1 MIVYKRIRQTR
12 QSKKL
17 SLENLST
24 FSGLSPSYLSQ
35 VERGIVNP
43 SLSALNKIAESLEI
57 SVSSL
62 LSQESDHNLSHP
74 AYSVISQNQRHK
86 LIYPGSNVSNEM
98 LTPTMMKEFE
108 FFWTSI
114 SPGKGSRDEPYS
126 HPGYECGLVIEGVME
141 FYIGD
146 DRVTLNAGQSICFDP
161 NIPHYW
167 KNIGESDVHAVWV
180 VLPAQF

>member
-1 MIVYKRIRQTR
+1 MIVFQKIRQTR

-24 FSGLSPSYLSQ
+24 LSGLSPSYLSQ

-57 SVSSL
+57 SVLSL
-62 LSQESDHNLSHP
+62 LSQESEEKFARS
-74 AYSVISQNQRHK
+74 SFTVVSQDKRNK
-86 LIYPGSNVSNEM
+86 LIYPGSNVANEM

-114 SPGKGSRDEPYS
+114 PSGEGSRDEPYS
-126 HPGYECGLVIEGVME
+126 HPGYECGLILDGTIE
-141 FYIGD
+141 FHIGD
-146 DRVTLNAGQSICFDP
+146 DKVALVAGQSICFDP

-167 KNIGESDVHAVWV
+167 KNIGEGDVHAVWV

>member
-1 MIVYKRIRQTR
+1 MIVSQKIRQTR
-12 QSKKL
+12 QTKKL
-17 SLENLST
+17 SLEDLSAL
-24 FSGLSPSYLSQ
+24 SGLSPSYLSQ
-35 VERGIVNP
+35 VERSIVNP

-62 LSQESDHNLSHP
+62 LSQESDHKFSHP
-74 AYSVISQNQRHK
+74 AFTVISQDQRHK
-86 LIYPGSNVSNEM
+86 LIYPGSNVANEM

-114 SPGKGSRDEPYS
+114 SPGEGSRDEPYS

-146 DRVTLNAGQSICFDP
+146 DRVTLSAGQSICFDP

-167 KNIGESDVHAVWV
+167 KNIGECDVHAVWV